1 MPIISVFSGLIVR
14 MYFFNLKTQTKPH
27 IHVAYAESS
36 AIFGIEDAA
45 LLAGEIPLKQTR
57 LIQAWI
63 ELRREEL
70 PAATHRGV
78 RRSEARRAAR
88 RTGPRI
94 SGSHAI

>member
-1 MPIISVFSGLIVR
+1 MPVISVFSGLIVR

-27 IHVAYAESS
+27 IHVAYADSS
-36 AIFGIEDAA
+36 AIFGIDDAA

-70 PAATHRGV
+70 LADWNQVA
-78 RRSEARRAAR
+78 
-88 RTGPRI
+88 
-94 SGSHAI
+94 SGAELFNVEPLR